1 MSWPHPV
8 DKLALGTLMEE
19 EVDLD
24 AEFSRN
30 FNECC
35 FDIKIYAE
43 KKNEKYEVFLEIN
56 PEEGSKYELIVDYAI
71 GVGKEF
77 RFVEKDHWKCS
88 EVLQKIETPESKINI
103 IFGVSVH
110 QPLISENV
118 MEKTTFRYF
127 RILCAGETFYVNPS
141 NLKKMGGEMFEKWF
155 EDEVTHEDCS
165 IVQKLAPDDL
175 KLLLMATC
183 GYSTIIIHSRN
194 VFELGDI
201 GVELKIVP
209 IVRAIDAFVRDLK
222 TMHPVRKLECA

>member
-1 MSWPHPV
+1 
-8 DKLALGTLMEE
+8 
-19 EVDLD
+19 
-24 AEFSRN
+24 FQ
-30 FNECC
+30 
-35 FDIKIYAE
+35 
-43 KKNEKYEVFLEIN
+43 
-56 PEEGSKYELIVDYAI
+56 
-71 GVGKEF
+71 
-77 RFVEKDHWKCS
+77 VEKDHWKCS

-222 TMHPVRKLECA
+222 TMHPVRKLECALNYRLTLVADGILRSMKGYLEKLELLHEYLKENDEREEDLPADVLEMLDVYDDYVII